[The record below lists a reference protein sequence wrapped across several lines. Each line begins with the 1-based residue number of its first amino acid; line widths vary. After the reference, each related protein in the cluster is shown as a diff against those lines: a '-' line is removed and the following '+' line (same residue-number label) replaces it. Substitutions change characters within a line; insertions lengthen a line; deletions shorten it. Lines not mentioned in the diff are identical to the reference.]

1 MKKAGLKLGFHDDKA
16 KKKAMKTASSL
27 SGDVDP
33 IVAKSR
39 KLCGA
44 EIVTARPAKES
55 GKRKAE
61 PKKEQ

>member
-16 KKKAMKTASSL
+16 KKKATKTASSL

-33 IVAKSR
+33 VVAKSR

-55 GKRKAE
+55 GKRKDE